1 MIETIEWVAC
11 AERMPDDD
19 QTVLMY
25 VPGDEVCA
33 GWHDGDDGWRWADG
47 VPANSVTYWAALP
60 DGPA

>member
-1 MIETIEWVAC
+1 MIETIEWIAC

-33 GWHDGDDGWRWADG
+33 GWHDGDDG
-47 VPANSVTYWAALP
+47 
-60 DGPA
+60 